1 VTDRRETL
9 SAYVPANAPAP
20 TADFEYSLKIYI
32 IETVER
38 EAHFKRLRQLGITLT
53 VLFGICAS
61 QWPVA
66 FSSANAVPSLRVSA
80 YAAGARSVV
89 AIPLERLEFAVGLQN
104 VF

>member
-1 VTDRRETL
+1 L

-20 TADFEYSLKIYI
+20 IADFEYSLKIYI

-89 AIPLERLEFAVGLQN
+89 AIPLERLEFAAGLQDG
-104 VF
+104 F

>member
-1 VTDRRETL
+1 
-9 SAYVPANAPAP
+9 
-20 TADFEYSLKIYI
+20 
-32 IETVER
+32 
-38 EAHFKRLRQLGITLT
+38 

-89 AIPLERLEFAVGLQN
+89 AIPLERLEFAAGLQDG
-104 VF
+104 F